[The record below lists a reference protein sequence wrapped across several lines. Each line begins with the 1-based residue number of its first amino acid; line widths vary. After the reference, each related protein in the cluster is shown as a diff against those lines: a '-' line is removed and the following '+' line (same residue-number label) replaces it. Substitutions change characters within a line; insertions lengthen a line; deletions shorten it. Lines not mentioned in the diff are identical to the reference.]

1 MKIEQIIEQW
11 TADSKID
18 NTELDLESLKIPSLH
33 SKYLRIL
40 SEERSRLKALKIQ
53 QKELYRDLA
62 DYYRGDLNDPEELER
77 LGKEPWPR
85 TVMKTEIGSFVDADE
100 TMIKLTTRIM
110 IQEEAVEV
118 AAEIL
123 KSINGRGFLLNTAVN
138 YRKMTQFG
146 Q

>member
-18 NTELDLESLKIPSLH
+18 NTELDTESLKIPSLH

-53 QKELYRDLA
+53 QKELYRRLA
-62 DYYRGDLNDPEELER
+62 DYYRGDANNPEDLEYIN
-77 LGKEPWPR
+77 KEPWPR
-85 TVMKTEIGSFVDADE
+85 TVMKTEVGSFVDADE
-100 TMIKLTTRIM
+100 LMIKLTTRIM
-110 IQEEAVEV
+110 IQEESVEV

-138 YRKMTQFG
+138 FRKMTQFG